1 MLFTNNQI
9 TEDKTEDKA
18 GPDVIQTTVD
28 PERWVRADI
37 DRLPAP
43 VVEYIKELQRSIL
56 QSSGRT
62 PSRDWVVAR
71 IIDGTL
77 PLPDRAVTPE
87 HSD

>member
-1 MLFTNNQI
+1 MLFTDNQLP
-9 TEDKTEDKA
+9 EDKTEEKA
-18 GPDVIQTTVD
+18 GPDIIQTTVD
-28 PERWVRADI
+28 PERLVRADI

-43 VVEYIKELQRSIL
+43 VVEYIKELQAQVL

-71 IIDGTL
+71 IIEGVL
-77 PLPDRAVTPE
+77 PLPDWADTPK